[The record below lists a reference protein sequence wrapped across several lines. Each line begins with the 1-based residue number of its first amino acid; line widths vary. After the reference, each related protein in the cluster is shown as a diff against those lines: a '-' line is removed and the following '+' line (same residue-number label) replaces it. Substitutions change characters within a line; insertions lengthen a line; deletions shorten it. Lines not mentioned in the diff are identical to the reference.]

1 MNKRFDPI
9 RWSARAAVAVA
20 GGIVAAGL
28 AAAAMAQAPAPG
40 AAAPP
45 AAAPAAAGRGPSF
58 MTLPAVPLFISESWQ
73 RKPGETAELP
83 VTQENLSA
91 PNTEIKM
98 YGLDAKNLVIAG
110 TRGNP
115 NYSVNI
121 WSGLSREP
129 VAVTLRD
136 QSSYVDLTGRA
147 RIRWVIRTAGF
158 HQVRPVIRLADGT
171 LLVGDH
177 ADSSTTLFN
186 SIEFAVADIRWL
198 KLDAER
204 VVTLGAYGPAGQA
217 ATFVE
222 SPDLSRVDEVGYADL
237 MPGSGHGAG
246 GWVNVAAIEIYG
258 KPVRR

>member
-1 MNKRFDPI
+1 MSKRFDPI
-9 RWSARAAVAVA
+9 RRPARA
-20 GGIVAAGL
+20 AAGL
-28 AAAAMAQAPAPG
+28 ALGMLATGWAV
-40 AAAPP
+40 AAAPSP
-45 AAAPAAAGRGPSF
+45 APATAAIPAPAGRGPAF
-58 MTLPAVPLFISESWQ
+58 MTLPAVPLFISEAWQ
-73 RKPGETAELP
+73 RKPEETTEMP

-91 PNTEIKM
+91 PNTEIKV
-98 YGLDAKNLVIAG
+98 YGLEAKNLVIAG
-110 TRGNP
+110 SRGNP
-115 NYSVNI
+115 NYLVNL
-121 WSGLSREP
+121 WSGMSREP
-129 VAVTLRD
+129 IAVTLRD

-186 SIEFAVADIRWL
+186 SIEFAIADIRWL

-204 VVTLGAYGPAGQA
+204 VVTLGSYGPAGQA

-222 SPDLSRVDEVGYADL
+222 NPDLSRVDEVGYADL

>member
-1 MNKRFDPI
+1 M
-9 RWSARAAVAVA
+9 AATAMVSS
-20 GGIVAAGL
+20 
-28 AAAAMAQAPAPG
+28 AMAQVPATG
-40 AAAPP
+40 VAAT
-45 AAAPAAAGRGPSF
+45 APAATPGRGPTF

-73 RKPGETAELP
+73 RKPEETAEMP

-91 PNTEIKM
+91 PNTEIKF

-115 NYSVNI
+115 NYFVNI
-121 WSGLSREP
+121 WSGMTREP

-136 QSSYVDLTGRA
+136 RSSFVDLTGRA
-147 RIRWVIRTAGF
+147 HIRWVIRTAGF
-158 HQVRPVIRLADGT
+158 HQLRPVIRLADGT

-186 SIEFAVADIRWL
+186 SIEFSVADVRWL

-204 VVTLGAYGPAGQA
+204 VVTLGSYGPVGQA
-217 ATFVE
+217 STFVE
-222 SPDLSRVDEVGYADL
+222 NPDLSRVDEVGYADL

>member
-1 MNKRFDPI
+1 MVP
-9 RWSARAAVAVA
+9 
-20 GGIVAAGL
+20 G
-28 AAAAMAQAPAPG
+28 AMAQAPAAGLASP
-40 AAAPP
+40 AP
-45 AAAPAAAGRGPSF
+45 APAATPGRGPTF

-73 RKPGETAELP
+73 RKPEETTEMP

-91 PNTEIKM
+91 PNTEIKF

-115 NYSVNI
+115 NYFVNV
-121 WSGLSREP
+121 WTGMTREP

-136 QSSYVDLTGRA
+136 RSSYVDLTGRA
-147 RIRWVIRTAGF
+147 HIRWVIRTAGF

-204 VVTLGAYGPAGQA
+204 VVTLGSYGPVGQA
-217 ATFVE
+217 STFVE

-246 GWVNVAAIEIYG
+246 GWLNVAAIEIYG